1 MSRRQ
6 NRRRR
11 KGGFTLIE
19 VLLVLVI
26 LVALGSM
33 VGIFIRRAQQQADI
47 DIAKS
52 QMGLLKTP
60 LKQFAM
66 VVKRFPTSEEGLEA
80 LRVAPA
86 DAALWNGPYLEDD
99 VPLDP
104 WGNEYIYELIDS
116 ETYEISSAGP
126 DGIPGNEDDVF
137 N

>member
-11 KGGFTLIE
+11 QGGFTLIE

-33 VGIFIRRAQQQADI
+33 VGVFIRRAQQQADI

-52 QMGLLKTP
+52 QMGLFKTP
-60 LKQFAM
+60 LEQFAM
-66 VVKRFPTSEEGLEA
+66 SVKRFPTSEEGLEA
-80 LRVAPA
+80 LRIAPQ
-86 DAALWNGPYLEDD
+86 DAPLWNGPYLEND

-116 ETYEISSAGP
+116 ETYQLSSAGP
-126 DGIPGNEDDVF
+126 NGVPGDDDDVL